1 MPETSNDMAGPVIFL
16 VAGEPSGD
24 HLGAALMR
32 GLRMHAPGVQ
42 FHGVGG
48 PAMQAE
54 GMTSIFP
61 MSDLSVMGL
70 AEVLP
75 RLPLL
80 FRRISETVKAAIKL
94 SPDACVTIDAP
105 DFSFRVARRLH
116 GKGFPLIHYVAPT
129 VWAWRAGRARKIAS
143 FLDHLLALLPFEP
156 PYFEREGLA
165 CTFVGHPVLD
175 SGLDLGDGAVF
186 RVKYNIASNAR
197 VLCVLP
203 GSRIGEVER
212 LLPIFG
218 DVIDKLSTQIENL
231 HVLMPTVST
240 TERSVRDGVSQ
251 WPVPVSVIVD
261 NNEKA
266 DAFAAS
272 DGALAASG
280 TVALELAIAGIPA
293 VIGYR
298 FNALTTWIARRVV
311 RTPYASLVN
320 IALNRCAIPECLLDD
335 CTVENLTHEVK
346 SILMDPDAKQAQ
358 LDAYDQAKDLF
369 RVGTTSPG
377 EQAALTV
384 LRVIGHT
391 PASP

>member
-1 MPETSNDMAGPVIFL
+1 MPEISNDMVGPVIFL

-42 FHGVGG
+42 FYGVGG

-61 MSDLSVMGL
+61 MSDLSIMGL

-80 FRRISETVKAAIKL
+80 FRRINETVKAAIEL
-94 SPDACVTIDAP
+94 SPDACITIDAP
-105 DFSFRVARRLH
+105 DFNFRVARRLH
-116 GKGFPLIHYVAPT
+116 GKGFPLVHYVAPT
-129 VWAWRAGRARKIAS
+129 VWAWRAGRAKKIAR

-175 SGLDLGDGAVF
+175 SGLDLGDGTVF
-186 RVKYNIASNAR
+186 RAKHNIAPNAR

-218 DVIDKLSTQIENL
+218 EVIDRLSTQIKSL
-231 HVLMPTVST
+231 HVLVPTVST
-240 TERSVRDGVSQ
+240 TERIVHDGVSQ
-251 WPVPVSVIVD
+251 WPVPVSIIAD
-261 NNEKA
+261 SNEKA

-280 TVALELAIAGIPA
+280 TIVLELAVAGVPA

-298 FNALTTWIARRVV
+298 FNALTTWIARRIV

-320 IALNRCAIPECLLDD
+320 IALNRYAIPECLLND
-335 CTVENLTHEVK
+335 CTAENLTREVK
-346 SILMDPDAKQAQ
+346 SILMDPDARQAQ
-358 LDAYDQAKDLF
+358 LDAYDQVKDLF

-384 LRVIGHT
+384 LRVTGYT